1 MLNISSIYKYIADS
15 KGHIRLSPIRVQL
28 HLYTM
33 GANPDKLILK
43 SVNIDIIS
51 FNLTN
56 GGICLESCPFCR
68 FSTFLSMLARGLV
81 EIYTLL
87 PLCDKTFH

>member
-43 SVNIDIIS
+43 
-51 FNLTN
+51 
-56 GGICLESCPFCR
+56 
-68 FSTFLSMLARGLV
+68 A
-81 EIYTLL
+81 
-87 PLCDKTFH
+87 